1 MTWKRL
7 PAIFWGFLSVAA
19 LTLGGGLAMIPLFSR
34 EFVEKRHWLTEE
46 DMLVCTATTQSL
58 PGVIAMNMGVLLG
71 YRMAGLLGAL
81 TACLATLLPP
91 FFAIVLLAGVF
102 LRFRDSVY
110 VAKAFL
116 GIRASIAALIAVVA
130 WNLSRKI
137 CRNTTVTVLAAISFL
152 LLLTKSV
159 SAVIIVIGGAVCG
172 LLLTWLRRTGEPP
185 IAEEER
191 K

>member
-1 MTWKRL
+1 
-7 PAIFWGFLSVAA
+7 
-19 LTLGGGLAMIPLFSR
+19 
-34 EFVEKRHWLTEE
+34 
-46 DMLVCTATTQSL
+46 
-58 PGVIAMNMGVLLG
+58 
-71 YRMAGLLGAL
+71 
-81 TACLATLLPP
+81 
-91 FFAIVLLAGVF
+91 
-102 LRFRDSVY
+102 
-110 VAKAFL
+110 
-116 GIRASIAALIAVVA
+116 
-130 WNLSRKI
+130 LSRKI